1 MKKKEKYSLT
11 AKERKAMRKAG
22 FEPVDT
28 RTPEE
33 KEAEEKAAEAKRK
46 KIRLIAVISL
56 VVLLAAALIATAI
69 ALPVVMARRKYA
81 YVGRPVAEISLDNG
95 MTLTFEIFEDSCPV
109 AATNFLYL
117 ARIGYFDGTIIFD
130 SQNNWVRFGGFE
142 DTASRSQRRNN
153 EAFCDGVSDVPRDD
167 DGDGAFTYRLKSDT
181 SSDAK
186 NLTRQAGVLSFMY
199 GETATEFQVA
209 AIDNAQTNRPGSS
222 SSLSLTAVGRALDDE
237 TLMNIA
243 AIAALSRLE
252 SSADG
257 HTLHSYWRAPVTS
270 SESVTLIRIQSVKL
284 YNLSKAKWKHF
295 NFTTYMETALNGSTA
310 FTRKHS

>member
-1 MKKKEKYSLT
+1 MKKKQKYSLT

-22 FEPVDT
+22 YEPVDT

-33 KEAEEKAAEAKRK
+33 KEADEKAAEAKRRK
-46 KIRLIAVISL
+46 TRRIVA
-56 VVLLAAALIATAI
+56 VVLIVVLAVALIVTAVV
-69 ALPVVMARRKYA
+69 LPVVLSRRRYA
-81 YVGRPVAEISLDNG
+81 YVGRPVAEIHLDNG
-95 MTLTFEIFEDSCPV
+95 MTLTFEIFEDTCPV

-117 ARIGYFDGTIIFD
+117 ARIGYFDGTIVFD

-142 DTASRSQRRNN
+142 DTASSSQRRYND
-153 EAFCDGVSDVPRDD
+153 AFCDGVSDVPKDE
-167 DGDGAFTYRLKSDT
+167 DGDNAFTYRLKSDT
-181 SSDAK
+181 SSDASR
-186 NLTRQAGVLSFMY
+186 LTGQAGVLSFLY

-222 SSLSLTAVGRALDDE
+222 SSLSMTAVGRALDDE
-237 TLMNIA
+237 TLSNIA

-257 HTLHSYWRAPVTS
+257 HTVHSYWRAPIVS
-270 SESVTLIRIQSVKL
+270 SDPVTLIRIESVEL
-284 YNLSKAKWKHF
+284 FNLSGDKWKHF

-310 FTRKHS
+310 FTRKYS